1 MRGNSSVSVSGFYL
15 VLNRKYESYIWLY
28 FAPCFLMVC
37 TSWISFSVSAEVV
50 PGRLG
55 LLLTILLMLINMNNS
70 ISQTI
75 PKSDGVCPLILWILM
90 SIMFVVFALVEYFII
105 LTSVKFGTLKS
116 KVAAGKKIKGNTGRV
131 QEWAVNLD
139 KTSLIV
145 FPSAYFFSVLI
156 FVLVVLL

>member
-55 LLLTILLMLINMNNS
+55 LLLTILLMLINMDNS

-75 PKSDGVCPLILWILM
+75 PKSDGFCPLIFWILM

-116 KVAAGKKIKGNTGRV
+116 KVAAGKKIKANTGRV

-139 KTSLIV
+139 KTSLMI